1 MKTTTAAQQTNAKY
15 NPLYLK
21 MKKRFCVGGTIAEKM
36 EKKANDYM
44 KASPVLTF
52 SEYHM
57 THANSLP
64 ARAEKSR
71 TRTFSGKKSVF
82 SLRRIST
89 ACMVL
94 LVGGTLLFSGA
105 TVSSF
110 FATDK
115 GDAAELFLHDASA
128 KTLAMDD
135 VSVTEDT
142 TRVLAASSGEQ

>member
-36 EKKANDYM
+36 EKKAADHM
-44 KASPVLTF
+44 KASPVLSF

-64 ARAEKSR
+64 ARAEKTR
-71 TRTFSGKKSVF
+71 TRAFSGKQRIF
-82 SLRRIST
+82 SLRRVST
-89 ACMVL
+89 ACMAL
-94 LVGGTLLFSGA
+94 LIGGTLLFSGA

-110 FATDK
+110 FTADE
-115 GDAAELFLHDASA
+115 GDASA
-128 KTLAMDD
+128 LFLADASVKTLSMDD

-142 TRVLAASSGEQ
+142 SRVLAASSEEM